1 MARTTGCI
9 DRFVTIDAIDRKILA
24 VLQSDGRITVTDLAR
39 QVNLSVSRCLR
50 RLRELESAAVILGY
64 RAEVDGD
71 ALDVG
76 FEALLFVTLQDVS
89 RLDEFDEQLAA
100 IPNVVEAQRLFGE
113 PDCLIR
119 VVTKDLASYQQLYEQ
134 RLSRLPGVQRIS
146 STIIIKDVVP
156 RRPLPT

>member
-1 MARTTGCI
+1 MSI
-9 DRFVTIDAIDRKILA
+9 DVIDRKILA
-24 VLQSDGRITVTDLAR
+24 VLQADGRITVTDLAR

-50 RLRELESAAVILGY
+50 RLRELESNDVIRGY
-64 RAEVDGD
+64 RAVVDAE

-76 FEALLFVTLQDVS
+76 FEALLFVTLADVS
-89 RLDEFDEQLAA
+89 RLEQFDEQLAA

-119 VVTKDLASYQQLYEQ
+119 VVTKDLAAYQRLYEEQ
-134 RLSRLPGVQRIS
+134 LSRLPGVQRIS

>member
-1 MARTTGCI
+1 MS
-9 DRFVTIDAIDRKILA
+9 IDAVDRKILA

-50 RLRELESAAVILGY
+50 RLRELESNHVIRGY
-64 RAEVDGD
+64 RAVVDAD

-76 FEALLFVTLQDVS
+76 FEALLFVTLADVS
-89 RLDEFDEQLAA
+89 RLEQFDEQLAA

-119 VVTKDLASYQQLYEQ
+119 VVTKDLGAYQRLYEEQ
-134 RLSRLPGVQRIS
+134 LSRLPGVQRIS